1 MIGYITFD
9 LGLSR
14 SFIVDL
20 IVLTQNI
27 VTLDNELNIFLKL
40 NLSNKYDNNT
50 YDYTFLYT

>member
-1 MIGYITFD
+1 MIGYITFGLD
-9 LGLSR
+9 LSR

-40 NLSNKYDNNT
+40 NLSDKYDNNT
-50 YDYTFLYT
+50 YDYTFSYM

>member
-1 MIGYITFD
+1 MIGYITFG

-27 VTLDNELNIFLKL
+27 VTLDNELNIF
-40 NLSNKYDNNT
+40 
-50 YDYTFLYT
+50 

>member
-9 LGLSR
+9 LDLSR

-27 VTLDNELNIFLKL
+27 VTLDNEFLRILFKIGCIDL
-40 NLSNKYDNNT
+40 VAIV
-50 YDYTFLYT
+50 